1 MQILTITE
9 NNMEIGYVGLGGM
22 GHAMASNLISKGHTL
37 RVWNRSPGKA
47 ADLVAQGA
55 TLVEHPGQAAAGDG
69 VVFTMVADDAALEQ
83 VVGGPDGIAAKLGP
97 GGIHVSMSTV
107 SPETT
112 QRIAA
117 LHAERGAAFV
127 AAPVF
132 GRPTAA
138 AAAMLFILV
147 AGEAGARDKIMPLL
161 ETMGQ
166 RVFPLGDDP
175 VAASIVKLSGNFMIM
190 GVIEAMAEAATLCEK
205 YGVERSAMMDV
216 MTQSIFATP
225 LYVNYGKLIA
235 QHDYANP
242 GFKLSLGFK
251 DADLVMAAAR
261 KAHVPMPLASMMHD
275 RFLSALAKDRGELDW
290 TAAALNVSEDA
301 GLRS

>member
-1 MQILTITE
+1 MQILTILE

-47 ADLVAQGA
+47 ADLVGQGA
-55 TLVEHPGQAAAGDG
+55 TLVEHPGQAVAGDG
-69 VVFTMVADDAALEQ
+69 IVFTMVADDAALEQ
-83 VVGGPDGIAAKLGP
+83 VVGGANGIAATLGP

-112 QRIAA
+112 RKLAA
-117 LHAERGAAFV
+117 LHAERGAAFI

-138 AAAMLFILV
+138 AAAMLFILA
-147 AGEAGARDKIMPLL
+147 AGDAAARDKVLPLL

-205 YGVERSAMMDV
+205 YGVERSAMLDV
-216 MTQSIFATP
+216 MTKSIFATP

-251 DADLVMAAAR
+251 DANLVLDAATKAR
-261 KAHVPMPLASMMHD
+261 VPMPLASMMHD

-290 TAAALNVSEDA
+290 TAAALNVSEEA
-301 GLRS
+301 GLR

>member
-69 VVFTMVADDAALEQ
+69 IVFTMVADDAALEQ
-83 VVGGPDGIAAKLGP
+83 VVGGPDGIAARLGP

-251 DADLVMAAAR
+251 DANLVMAAAR

>member
-47 ADLVAQGA
+47 ADLVGQGA
-55 TLVEHPGQAAAGDG
+55 TLVEHPGQAVAGDG
-69 VVFTMVADDAALEQ
+69 IVFTMVADDAALEQ
-83 VVGGPDGIAAKLGP
+83 VVGGANGIAATLGP

-112 QRIAA
+112 RKLAA
-117 LHAERGAAFV
+117 LHAERGAAFI

-138 AAAMLFILV
+138 AAAMLFILA
-147 AGEAGARDKIMPLL
+147 AGDAAARDKVLPLL

-205 YGVERSAMMDV
+205 YGVGRSAMLDV

-251 DADLVMAAAR
+251 DANLVLDAATKAR
-261 KAHVPMPLASMMHD
+261 VPMPLASMMHD

-290 TAAALNVSEDA
+290 TAAALNVSEEA
-301 GLRS
+301 GLR

>member
-1 MQILTITE
+1 
-9 NNMEIGYVGLGGM
+9 MEIGYVGLGGM
-22 GHAMASNLISKGHTL
+22 GHAMASNLIDNGHTL

-47 ADLVAQGA
+47 VDLVAKGA
-55 TLVEHPGQAAAGDG
+55 TLVDHPGQAVASDG
-69 VVFTMVADDAALEQ
+69 IVFTMVADDAALDQ
-83 VVGGPDGIAAKLGP
+83 VTGGANGIAARLGA

-112 QRIAA
+112 RRLAA
-117 LHAERGAAFV
+117 LHAERGAAFI

-138 AAAMLFILV
+138 AAAMLFILC
-147 AGEAGARDKIMPLL
+147 AGAAAARAKVVPLL

-175 VAASIVKLSGNFMIM
+175 VAASIVKLGGNFMIM

-205 YGVERSAMMDV
+205 YGVARQDMMDV

-235 QHDYANP
+235 AHDYANP

-251 DADLVMAAAR
+251 DANLVLAAAGR
-261 KAHVPMPLASMMHD
+261 ARVPMPLASMMHD
-275 RFLSALAKDRGELDW
+275 RFLAAMAKERGELDW

-301 GLRS
+301 GLA

>member
-1 MQILTITE
+1 MQ
-9 NNMEIGYVGLGGM
+9 IGYVGLGGM
-22 GHAMASNLISKGHTL
+22 GHAMASNLIEKGHTL

-47 ADLVAQGA
+47 SDLVAQGA
-55 TLVEHPGQAAAGDG
+55 TLVDHPGQAVASDG
-69 VVFTMVADDAALEQ
+69 IVFTMVADDAALDQ
-83 VVGGPDGIAAKLGP
+83 VTGGPDGIAAKLGP

-112 QRIAA
+112 RRLAA
-117 LHAERGAAFV
+117 LHAERGAAFI

-138 AAAMLFILV
+138 AAAMLFILC
-147 AGEAGARDKIMPLL
+147 AGAEAARSKVMPLL

-175 VAASIVKLSGNFMIM
+175 VAASIVKLGGNFMIM

-205 YGVERSAMMDV
+205 YGVARKDMIDV

-235 QHDYANP
+235 AHDYANP

-251 DADLVMAAAR
+251 DANLVLDAATKSR
-261 KAHVPMPLASMMHD
+261 VPMPLASMMHD
-275 RFLSALAKDRGELDW
+275 RFLAAMAKERGELDW

-301 GLRS
+301 GLR

>member
-1 MQILTITE
+1 MQ
-9 NNMEIGYVGLGGM
+9 IGYVGLGGM
-22 GHAMASNLISKGHTL
+22 GHAMASNLIDKGHTL

-47 ADLVAQGA
+47 ADLVARGA
-55 TLVEHPGQAAAGDG
+55 TVVEHPGQAVASDG
-69 VVFTMVADDAALEQ
+69 IVFTMVADDAALDQ
-83 VVGGPDGIAAKLGP
+83 VTGGPDGIAAKLGP

-112 QRIAA
+112 RRLAA
-117 LHAERGAAFV
+117 LHAERGAAFI

-138 AAAMLFILV
+138 AAAMLFILC
-147 AGEAGARDKIMPLL
+147 AGAEAARAKVIPLL

-166 RVFPLGDDP
+166 RVLQLGDDP
-175 VAASIVKLSGNFMIM
+175 VAASIVKLGGNFMIM

-205 YGVERSAMMDV
+205 YGVARKDMLDA

-235 QHDYANP
+235 AHDYANP

-251 DADLVMAAAR
+251 DANLVLAAADR
-261 KAHVPMPLASMMHD
+261 ARVPMPLAGMMHD
-275 RFLSALAKDRGELDW
+275 RFLAAMAKERGELDW

-301 GLRS
+301 GLR

>member
-1 MQILTITE
+1 
-9 NNMEIGYVGLGGM
+9 MEIGYVGLGGM
-22 GHAMASNLISKGHTL
+22 GHAMASNLMDKGHTL

-47 ADLVAQGA
+47 ADLVARGA
-55 TLVEHPGQAAAGDG
+55 TLVEHPGQAVASDG
-69 VVFTMVADDAALEQ
+69 IVFTMVADDAALDQ
-83 VVGGPDGIAAKLGP
+83 VTCGPDGIAAALGP

-112 QRIAA
+112 RRLAA
-117 LHAERGAAFV
+117 LHAERGAAFI

-138 AAAMLFILV
+138 AAAMLFILC
-147 AGEAGARDKIMPLL
+147 AGAEAARNKVIPLL

-175 VAASIVKLSGNFMIM
+175 VAASIVKLGGNFMIM

-205 YGVERSAMMDV
+205 YGVERSAMIDV

-235 QHDYANP
+235 AHDYANP

-251 DADLVMAAAR
+251 DANLVLAAADR
-261 KAHVPMPLASMMHD
+261 ARVPMPLASMMHD
-275 RFLSALAKDRGELDW
+275 RFLAAMAKERGELDW

-301 GLRS
+301 GLGG

>member
-1 MQILTITE
+1 MD
-9 NNMEIGYVGLGGM
+9 IGYVGLGGM
-22 GHAMASNLISKGHTL
+22 GHAMAGNLIDKGHLL

-47 ADLVAQGA
+47 ADLVARGA
-55 TLVEHPGQAAAGDG
+55 TLVEHPGQAVASDG
-69 VVFTMVADDAALEQ
+69 IVFTMVADDAALEQ
-83 VVGGPDGIAAKLGP
+83 VAGGPDGIAAKLGP
-97 GGIHVSMSTV
+97 GGVHVSMSTV

-112 QRIAA
+112 RKLAA
-117 LHAERGAAFV
+117 LHAERGASLI

-138 AAAMLFILV
+138 AAAMLFILC
-147 AGEAGARDKIMPLL
+147 AGDAAARAKVMPLL

-175 VAASIVKLSGNFMIM
+175 TAASIVKLSGNFMIM
-190 GVIEAMAEAATLCEK
+190 GLIEAMAEAATLCEK
-205 YGVERSAMMDV
+205 YGVPRGAMMDV

-225 LYVNYGKLIA
+225 LHVNYGRLIA
-235 QHDYANP
+235 GHEYTNP

-251 DADLVMAAAR
+251 DANLVLKAAEKAR
-261 KAHVPMPLASMMHD
+261 VPMPLASMMHD

-290 TAAALNVSEDA
+290 TAAALGVSEEA
-301 GLRS
+301 GLG

>member
-1 MQILTITE
+1 
-9 NNMEIGYVGLGGM
+9 
-22 GHAMASNLISKGHTL
+22 
-37 RVWNRSPGKA
+37 
-47 ADLVAQGA
+47 
-55 TLVEHPGQAAAGDG
+55 
-69 VVFTMVADDAALEQ
+69 
-83 VVGGPDGIAAKLGP
+83 
-97 GGIHVSMSTV
+97 
-107 SPETT
+107 
-112 QRIAA
+112 
-117 LHAERGAAFV
+117 
-127 AAPVF
+127 
-132 GRPTAA
+132 
-138 AAAMLFILV
+138 MLFILI
-147 AGEAGARDKIMPLL
+147 AGEAGARDKVMPLL

-205 YGVERSAMMDV
+205 YGVARSAMMDV

-251 DADLVMAAAR
+251 DANLVMAAAR

-290 TAAALNVSEDA
+290 TAAALNVSEEA

>member
-1 MQILTITE
+1 MD
-9 NNMEIGYVGLGGM
+9 IGYVGLGGM

-55 TLVEHPGQAAAGDG
+55 TLVEHPGQAVTRDG
-69 VVFTMVADDAALEQ
+69 IVFTMVADDAALEQ
-83 VVGGPDGIAAKLGP
+83 VVGGPDGIAATLGP

-112 QRIAA
+112 RRLAA
-117 LHAERGAAFV
+117 LHAERGAAFI

-138 AAAMLFILV
+138 AAAMLFVLI
-147 AGEAGARDKIMPLL
+147 AGEAAAREKITPLL

-205 YGVERSAMMDV
+205 YGVPRTAMMDV

-251 DADLVMAAAR
+251 DANLVLDAATKAR
-261 KAHVPMPLASMMHD
+261 VPMPLASMMHD

-290 TAAALNVSEDA
+290 TAAALNVSEEA
-301 GLRS
+301 GLKN

>member
-1 MQILTITE
+1 
-9 NNMEIGYVGLGGM
+9 MEIGYVGLGGM
-22 GHAMASNLISKGHTL
+22 GHAMASNLMSKGHTL

-55 TLVEHPGQAAAGDG
+55 TLVEHPGQAVASDG
-69 VVFTMVADDAALEQ
+69 IVFTMVADGAALDQ
-83 VVGGPDGIAAKLGP
+83 VTSGPDGIAAALGP

-112 QRIAA
+112 RRLAA
-117 LHAERGAAFV
+117 LHAERGAAFI

-138 AAAMLFILV
+138 AAAMLFILC
-147 AGEAGARDKIMPLL
+147 AGAEAARNKVIPLL

-175 VAASIVKLSGNFMIM
+175 VAASIVKLGGNFMIM

-205 YGVERSAMMDV
+205 YGVARKDMIDV

-235 QHDYANP
+235 AHDYANP

-251 DADLVMAAAR
+251 DANLVLAAADR
-261 KAHVPMPLASMMHD
+261 SRVPMPLASMMHD
-275 RFLSALAKDRGELDW
+275 RFLAAMAKERGELDW

-301 GLRS
+301 GLRA

>member
-1 MQILTITE
+1 
-9 NNMEIGYVGLGGM
+9 MEIGYVGLGGM

-47 ADLVAQGA
+47 AGLVAQGA
-55 TLVEHPGQAAAGDG
+55 TLVEHPGQTVAGDG
-69 VVFTMVADDAALEQ
+69 IVFTMVADDAALEQ

-112 QRIAA
+112 RKLAA
-117 LHAERGAAFV
+117 LHAERGAGFI

-147 AGEAGARDKIMPLL
+147 AGEAGAREKIVPLL

-166 RVFPLGDDP
+166 RVFQLGDDP

-190 GVIEAMAEAATLCEK
+190 GVIEAMAEAATLCEQ

-251 DADLVMAAAR
+251 DANLVLDAATKAR
-261 KAHVPMPLASMMHD
+261 VPMPLASMMHD

-290 TAAALNVSEDA
+290 TAAALNVSEEA
-301 GLRS
+301 GLR

>member
-47 ADLVAQGA
+47 ADLVAKGA
-55 TLVEHPGQAAAGDG
+55 TLVEHPGQAVAGDG

-251 DADLVMAAAR
+251 DANLVMAAAR

>member
-1 MQILTITE
+1 
-9 NNMEIGYVGLGGM
+9 MEIGYVGLGGM
-22 GHAMASNLISKGHTL
+22 GHAMASNLMDKGHTL

-47 ADLVAQGA
+47 ADLVARGA
-55 TLVEHPGQAAAGDG
+55 TRVEHPGQAVASDG
-69 VVFTMVADDAALEQ
+69 IVFTMVADDAALDQ
-83 VVGGPDGIAAKLGP
+83 VTCGPDGIAAALGP

-112 QRIAA
+112 RRLAA
-117 LHAERGAAFV
+117 LHAERGAAFI

-138 AAAMLFILV
+138 AAAMLFILC
-147 AGEAGARDKIMPLL
+147 AGAEAARNKVIPLL

-175 VAASIVKLSGNFMIM
+175 VAASIVKLGGNFMIM

-205 YGVERSAMMDV
+205 YGVERSAMIDV

-225 LYVNYGKLIA
+225 LYINYGKLIA
-235 QHDYANP
+235 AHDYANP

-251 DADLVMAAAR
+251 DANLVLAAADR
-261 KAHVPMPLASMMHD
+261 ARVPMPLASMMHD
-275 RFLSALAKDRGELDW
+275 RFLAAMAKERGELDW

-301 GLRS
+301 GLGG

>member
-1 MQILTITE
+1 MTITE

-127 AAPVF
+127 VAPVF

-251 DADLVMAAAR
+251 DANLVMAAAR

>member
-69 VVFTMVADDAALEQ
+69 IVFTMVADDAALEQ
-83 VVGGPDGIAAKLGP
+83 VVGGPDGIAARLGP

-190 GVIEAMAEAATLCEK
+190 GVIEAMAEAAALCEK

-235 QHDYANP
+235 QHDYASP

-251 DADLVMAAAR
+251 DANLVMAAAR

>member
-47 ADLVAQGA
+47 ADLIAQGA
-55 TLVEHPGQAAAGDG
+55 TLVEHPGQAVAGDG

-83 VVGGPDGIAAKLGP
+83 VVGGPDGIAARLGP

-251 DADLVMAAAR
+251 DANLVMAAAR

>member
-1 MQILTITE
+1 
-9 NNMEIGYVGLGGM
+9 MEIGYVGLGGM
-22 GHAMASNLISKGHTL
+22 GHAMASNLIGKGHTL

-55 TLVEHPGQAAAGDG
+55 TLVDHPGQAVESDG
-69 VVFTMVADDAALEQ
+69 IVFTMVADDAALEQ
-83 VVGGPDGIAAKLGP
+83 VVGGPDGIAATLGP

-112 QRIAA
+112 RKLAA
-117 LHAERGAAFV
+117 LHAERGAGFI

-147 AGEAGARDKIMPLL
+147 AGEAGARDKVLPLL

-166 RVFPLGDDP
+166 RLFPLGDDP

-205 YGVERSAMMDV
+205 YGVARSAMMDV

-235 QHDYANP
+235 QHDYVNP

-251 DADLVMAAAR
+251 DATLVMAAAR

-275 RFLSALAKDRGELDW
+275 RFLSAMAKDRGELDW
-290 TAAALNVSEDA
+290 TAAALNVSEEA
-301 GLRS
+301 GLKG